1 MELTTKGFVRK
12 IGRKILLSR
21 IKTWPISYV
30 MEKLWFLFKAE
41 DCDEQETITHV
52 FAFPDV
58 DHEHSFTMR
67 HWILD
72 YRNSPEL
79 IPGKY
84 DVKATCNSD
93 AWKAML
99 TNSTSLESFLEKVKL
114 DESSDC
120 RKIF

>member
-1 MELTTKGFVRK
+1 
-12 IGRKILLSR
+12 
-21 IKTWPISYV
+21 
-30 MEKLWFLFKAE
+30 
-41 DCDEQETITHV
+41 
-52 FAFPDV
+52 
-58 DHEHSFTMR
+58 MR

-99 TNSTSLESFLEKVKL
+99 TNSTILESFLQKVKL
-114 DESSDC
+114 DGSSGYL
-120 RKIF
+120 KIF